1 MPSSPNTAD
10 ISISCALVWVRV
22 CACACMYVCEHHLLY
37 IRRQTQITKHVTGR
51 GGRGKEKMKY
61 FREANTT
68 KKPSRKARTGS
79 RANSLSRLLLS
90 FWHGTGQGGEE
101 KELHVL
107 GAAVQIVNP
116 KAHIHTQSSLPSS
129 RTELCR
135 AAGFL
140 QIGSATKL

>member
-1 MPSSPNTAD
+1 
-10 ISISCALVWVRV
+10 
-22 CACACMYVCEHHLLY
+22 MYVCEHHLLY

-51 GGRGKEKMKY
+51 GGRGEEKMKY
-61 FREANTT
+61 YREENTM
-68 KKPSRKARTGS
+68 KKPSRKTRTGS
-79 RANSLSRLLLS
+79 RANSPSCLLLP
-90 FWHGTGQGGEE
+90 FWHGTG

-107 GAAVQIVNP
+107 GVVVQIVNP
-116 KAHIHTQSSLPSS
+116 KPHIHTQSSLPSS